1 MYITVNG
8 STYQNAE
15 RVKTAQS
22 VCFTA
27 DGLADIGT
35 VEGVIKR
42 YRNDG
47 FEIGEDAAGNYL
59 RQETLPGGFR
69 LTNVLLPEPVVP
81 TAEAVRYDEMT
92 STMNA
97 VRLMMAAGS
106 IPVTTDEAKITV
118 SGLYEGWTAGSHT
131 VGEIYNAGGQTWEC
145 YQAYDNAVY
154 PDITPG
160 NSAWYTFNRPL
171 HGKSRETARD
181 FVQPTGSHDIYK
193 AGEWMIF
200 TAKYYRCKQDTAHSP
215 ADYAA
220 AWENLGTD
228 GAETESPGAEETI
241 PDFVQPTGAHDAYNT
256 GDKVKSDGKVY
267 ESTMDNNVY
276 SPSAYPAGWKE
287 IEG

>member
-27 DGLADIGT
+27 DGLAEVGT

-42 YRNDG
+42 YRDDG

-69 LTNVLLPEPVVP
+69 LTNVPLPEPVEP
-81 TAEAVRYDEMT
+81 EAEAVRFSET
-92 STMNA
+92 ESAVNA
-97 VRLMMAAGS
+97 VRLMLAAGS
-106 IPVTTDEAKITV
+106 VPVTTDEAKITV
-118 SGLYEGWTAGSHT
+118 SRLYADWTSGSHT

-160 NSAWYTFNRPL
+160 SSAWYTFNRPL

-181 FVQPTGSHDIYK
+181 FVQPTGAHDTYK

-200 TAKYYRCKQDTAHSP
+200 EKNFWACQSDTAYSP
-215 ADYAA
+215 TDYAQ
-220 AWENLGTD
+220 AWKNEGT
-228 GAETESPGAEETI
+228 
-241 PDFVQPTGAHDAYNT
+241 
-256 GDKVKSDGKVY
+256 
-267 ESTMDNNVY
+267 
-276 SPSAYPAGWKE
+276 
-287 IEG
+287 